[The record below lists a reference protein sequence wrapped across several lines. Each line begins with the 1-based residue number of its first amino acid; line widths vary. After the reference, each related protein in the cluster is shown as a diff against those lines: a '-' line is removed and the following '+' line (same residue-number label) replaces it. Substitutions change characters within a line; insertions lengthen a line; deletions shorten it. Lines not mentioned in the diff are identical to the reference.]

1 VKTINTQ
8 KKMKDMKSSNS
19 LKLQTLALAA
29 CLFASAAT
37 LKAQTTTTTNLTVV
51 DIRATDPYALEGT
64 STASFTLLRHGDTNA
79 ALDVAL
85 SFSGS
90 GSNGVDYQT
99 VSNTV
104 TIPAGFL
111 AVDIPITPIVVNT
124 GNKTVTFT
132 VETNSSY
139 VRGFHRSA
147 TVHIIDDTFNDPL
160 PTVTITSPTNGS
172 TFSAPATIT
181 VMATAS
187 DPDFNISSVSFFADD
202 LFLGRATNSP
212 FSVTVTNVHA
222 GHYEIF
228 SRALDTAGQSAFST
242 PVSVSV
248 TNTNSTRPFPVG
260 PFGR

>member
-1 VKTINTQ
+1 
-8 KKMKDMKSSNS
+8 MKVRNI
-19 LKLQTLALAA
+19 LKYQTFALAA
-29 CLFASAAT
+29 CLFAPAAT
-37 LKAQTTTTTNLTVV
+37 LKAQTNTPTNLTVV
-51 DIRATDPYALEGT
+51 DIGATDPYALEGT
-64 STASFTLLRHGDTNA
+64 STASFTLIRHGDTNA

-90 GSNGVDYQT
+90 GSNGVDYQA
-99 VSNTV
+99 VSNTI

-132 VETNSSY
+132 VETNSGY
-139 VRGFHRSA
+139 ARGFHRSA

-160 PTVTITSPTNGS
+160 PTVTITGPTNGS

-181 VMATAS
+181 LTATAGE
-187 DPDFNISSVSFFADD
+187 PDFNISSVSFFADD

-212 FSVTVTNVHA
+212 YSVMVTNARA

-228 SRALDTAGQSAFST
+228 ARALDTAGQSAFST

-248 TNTNSTRPFPVG
+248 TNTNGVRPFPVG

>member
-1 VKTINTQ
+1 MKPSNT
-8 KKMKDMKSSNS
+8 
-19 LKLQTLALAA
+19 LRIETLALAA

-37 LKAQTTTTTNLTVV
+37 LKAQTTTPTNAIVE
-51 DIRATDPYALEGT
+51 IRATDPYALEGT
-64 STASFTLLRHGDTNA
+64 STASFTLVRHGDTNA

-90 GSNGVDYQT
+90 GSNGVDYQA

-124 GNKTVTFT
+124 GNKTVTLT
-132 VETNSSY
+132 IETNSAY
-139 VRGFHRSA
+139 VSGFHRRA
-147 TVHIIDDTFNDPL
+147 TVNIIDDTFNDPL

-181 VMATAS
+181 ATAAAT

-212 FSVTVTNVHA
+212 FSVTVTNVRA

-228 SRALDTAGQSAFST
+228 ARAVDTAGQSAFST
-242 PVSVSV
+242 PVSISV
-248 TNTNSTRPFPVG
+248 TNTNGVRPVPVF